1 MDYSAFMLDPEDEF
15 FKPSTTYPISQHHI
29 PGDLNFHTTVTKYIL

>member
-15 FKPSTTYPISQHHI
+15 FKPSKLLAQSHSITIQVI
-29 PGDLNFHTTVTKYIL
+29 